1 MYIFNYLSFDL
12 SFKELN
18 SNFCTPSRRI
28 LVLLHDVQYAIAQ
41 VVGPLLSRVTW
52 ALLKLLVSN

>member
-41 VVGPLLSRVTW
+41 VVGPLLSRVT
-52 ALLKLLVSN
+52 